1 MKSISR
7 SLFSI
12 FLLLSILRS
21 QSASEA
27 IRLLENEMGF
37 GARSLGMGGANIA
50 LGDDPSDM
58 YWNPAGLAGIIN
70 KTFYI
75 ETNNLNYN
83 NNTTYL
89 DQTTGNLLQKFGQFN
104 GFGIA
109 YPIPTMRGS
118 MVVAVGYNRILNY
131 DALMSFSGFSIEDNT
146 LDFPINID
154 GVEKNYQFSEKV
166 QRSEQAISNGG
177 MEQLTFSFG
186 IALSPTVSGGIS
198 VSRLTGKEEYEF
210 EFSQEDL
217 QNTYSQF
224 PADFNQYNL
233 KQSLITK
240 TSGWNIRGGLRSSFN
255 EWLRFGIA
263 LSLPYTIHVEERHG
277 TDEILTFD
285 NGDKSDETVTGN
297 YDYKVHAPL
306 IGDVGMALTSENL
319 AISASLRFKDWSAT
333 EFNLNNLSRDSD
345 DYALLEEEN
354 SVLTFQYHPVMQL
367 RVGVEY
373 LKEFNDSFG
382 ITFRA
387 GGGLIPSPDGDSK
400 VDKSYTT
407 MGLGIPIGN
416 AIILD
421 AAYIFSQWE
430 KISRDWYTPAG
441 ATEEVQSGRFLV
453 NFSYLF

>member
-7 SLFSI
+7 LLFSI
-12 FLLLSILRS
+12 FLLLSILTS

-89 DQTTGNLLQKFGQFN
+89 DQTTNNPLQKFGQFN

-109 YPIPTMRGS
+109 YPIPTVRGS
-118 MVVAVGYNRILNY
+118 IVISVGYNRVLNY
-131 DALMSFSGFSIEDNT
+131 DALMSFSGFSLRDNT

-166 QRSEQAISNGG
+166 QRSEQVISNGG

-198 VSRLTGKEEYEF
+198 ISRLTGKEEYEF
-210 EFSQEDL
+210 KFIQEDL

-233 KQSLITK
+233 IQSLITK
-240 TSGWNIRGGLRSSFN
+240 TSGWNIRGGLKSSLN
-255 EWLRFGIA
+255 GWLRFGIA
-263 LSLPYTIHVEERHG
+263 LSLPYTINVEEQHG
-277 TDEILTFD
+277 TNEKLTFD
-285 NGDKSDETVTGN
+285 NGDKSDATVTGY

-319 AISASLRFKDWSAT
+319 AISASLRFKDWGAT
-333 EFNLNNLSRDSD
+333 EFNLNNLSKSSD
-345 DYALLEEEN
+345 DYALLLEEN
-354 SVLTFQYHPVMQL
+354 SVLTFQYRPVMQL
-367 RVGVEY
+367 RVGIEY

-400 VDKSYTT
+400 VDKNYTT
-407 MGLGIPIGN
+407 IGLGIPIGN
-416 AIILD
+416 AIMID
-421 AAYIFSQWE
+421 AAYIFSQWK

-441 ATEEVQSGRFLV
+441 ATEEVQSDRLLV

>member
-7 SLFSI
+7 LLFSI

-37 GARSLGMGGANIA
+37 GARSLGMGGAKIA

-89 DQTTGNLLQKFGQFN
+89 DQTTNNPLQKFGQFN

-109 YPIPTMRGS
+109 YPIPTVKGS

-131 DALMSFSGFSIEDNT
+131 DALMSFSGFSLQDNT

-154 GVEKNYQFSEKV
+154 GVEKNYQFSKKV
-166 QRSEQAISNGG
+166 QRSEQVISNGG

-186 IALSPTVSGGIS
+186 IALSPTVFGGIS

-210 EFSQEDL
+210 KFSQEDL
-217 QNTYSQF
+217 QNTYSEF

-240 TSGWNIRGGLRSSFN
+240 TSGWNIRGGLRSSLN

-263 LSLPYTIHVEERHG
+263 LSLPYTIDVEEQHG
-277 TDEILTFD
+277 TDEKLTFD
-285 NGDKSDETVTGN
+285 NGDKSDATVTGY

-306 IGDVGMALTSENL
+306 IGDVGMALISENL
-319 AISASLRFKDWSAT
+319 AISASLRFKDWGAT
-333 EFNLNNLSRDSD
+333 EFSLDNLSRNSD

-354 SVLTFQYHPVMQL
+354 SVLTFQYRPVMQL

-416 AIILD
+416 AIMLD

-441 ATEEVQSGRFLV
+441 ATEEVQSDRLLV

>member
-7 SLFSI
+7 LLFSI
-12 FLLLSILRS
+12 FLLLSILTS

-89 DQTTGNLLQKFGQFN
+89 DQTTNNPLQKFGQFN

-109 YPIPTMRGS
+109 YPIPTVRGS

-131 DALMSFSGFSIEDNT
+131 DALMSFSGFSLQDNT

-154 GVEKNYQFSEKV
+154 GVEKNYQFSKKV
-166 QRSEQAISNGG
+166 QRSEQVISNGG

-186 IALSPTVSGGIS
+186 IALSSTISGGIS

-210 EFSQEDL
+210 KFSQEDL

-240 TSGWNIRGGLRSSFN
+240 TSGWNIRGGLRSSLN

-263 LSLPYTIHVEERHG
+263 LSLPYTIHVKEQHG
-277 TDEILTFD
+277 TDEKLTFD
-285 NGDKSDETVTGN
+285 NGDKSDATVNGN

-319 AISASLRFKDWSAT
+319 AISASLRFKDWGAT
-333 EFNLNNLSRDSD
+333 EFKLNNLSRNSD

-354 SVLTFQYHPVMQL
+354 SVLTFQYRPVMQL

-400 VDKSYTT
+400 VDKNYTT
-407 MGLGIPIGN
+407 LGLGIPIGN
-416 AIILD
+416 AIMLD

-430 KISRDWYTPAG
+430 KKSRDWYTPAG
-441 ATEEVQSGRFLV
+441 ATEEVQSDRLLV

>member
-1 MKSISR
+1 
-7 SLFSI
+7 
-12 FLLLSILRS
+12 
-21 QSASEA
+21 
-27 IRLLENEMGF
+27 
-37 GARSLGMGGANIA
+37 
-50 LGDDPSDM
+50 
-58 YWNPAGLAGIIN
+58 
-70 KTFYI
+70 
-75 ETNNLNYN
+75 
-83 NNTTYL
+83 
-89 DQTTGNLLQKFGQFN
+89 
-104 GFGIA
+104 
-109 YPIPTMRGS
+109 

-131 DALMSFSGFSIEDNT
+131 DALMSFSGFSLQDNT

-154 GVEKNYQFSEKV
+154 GVEKNYQFSKKV
-166 QRSEQAISNGG
+166 QRSEQVISNGG

-186 IALSPTVSGGIS
+186 IALSSTVSGGIS

-210 EFSQEDL
+210 KFSQEDL

-240 TSGWNIRGGLRSSFN
+240 TSGWNIRGGLRSSLN

-263 LSLPYTIHVEERHG
+263 LSLPYTIHVKEQHG
-277 TDEILTFD
+277 TDEKLTFD
-285 NGDKSDETVTGN
+285 NGDKSDATVNGN

-333 EFNLNNLSRDSD
+333 EFKLNNLSRNSD

-354 SVLTFQYHPVMQL
+354 SVLTFQYRPVMQL

-400 VDKSYTT
+400 VDKNYTT
-407 MGLGIPIGN
+407 LGLGIPIGN
-416 AIILD
+416 AIMLD

-430 KISRDWYTPAG
+430 KKSRDWYTPAG
-441 ATEEVQSGRFLV
+441 ATEEVQSDRLLV

>member
-12 FLLLSILRS
+12 FLLLSILTS

-154 GVEKNYQFSEKV
+154 GVEKTYQFSEKV
-166 QRSEQAISNGG
+166 QRSEQVISNGG

>member
-12 FLLLSILRS
+12 FLLLSILTS

-154 GVEKNYQFSEKV
+154 GVEKTYQFSEKV
-166 QRSEQAISNGG
+166 QRSEQVISNGG

-277 TDEILTFD
+277 TDEKLTFD

>member
-7 SLFSI
+7 LLFSI
-12 FLLLSILRS
+12 FLLLSILTS

-89 DQTTGNLLQKFGQFN
+89 DQTTNNPLQKFGQFN

-109 YPIPTMRGS
+109 YPIPTVRGS

-131 DALMSFSGFSIEDNT
+131 DALMSFSGFSLQDNT

-154 GVEKNYQFSEKV
+154 GVEKNYQFSKKV
-166 QRSEQAISNGG
+166 QRSEQVISNGG

-186 IALSPTVSGGIS
+186 IALSPTISGGIS
-198 VSRLTGKEEYEF
+198 FSRLTGKEEYEF
-210 EFSQEDL
+210 KFSQEDL

-240 TSGWNIRGGLRSSFN
+240 TSGWNIRGGLRSSLN

-263 LSLPYTIHVEERHG
+263 LSLPYTINVKEQHG
-277 TDEILTFD
+277 TDEKLTFD
-285 NGDKSDETVTGN
+285 NGDKSDATVTGY

-306 IGDVGMALTSENL
+306 NGDVGMALISENL
-319 AISASLRFKDWSAT
+319 AISASLRFKDWGAT
-333 EFNLNNLSRDSD
+333 EFNLDNLSRNSD

-354 SVLTFQYHPVMQL
+354 SVLTFQYRPVMQL

-400 VDKSYTT
+400 EDKSYTT
-407 MGLGIPIGN
+407 IGLGMPIGN
-416 AIILD
+416 AIMLD
-421 AAYIFSQWE
+421 AAYIFSQW
-430 KISRDWYTPAG
+430 KKKSRDWYTPAG
-441 ATEEVQSGRFLV
+441 ATEEVQSDRLLV

>member
-7 SLFSI
+7 LLFSI
-12 FLLLSILRS
+12 FLLLSILTS

-27 IRLLENEMGF
+27 ISLLENEMGF

-89 DQTTGNLLQKFGQFN
+89 DQTTNNPLQKFGQFN

-109 YPIPTMRGS
+109 YPIPTVKGS

-131 DALMSFSGFSIEDNT
+131 DALMSFSGFSLQDNT

-166 QRSEQAISNGG
+166 QRSEQVISNGG

-210 EFSQEDL
+210 QFFQEDL

-233 KQSLITK
+233 KQSIITK
-240 TSGWNIRGGLRSSFN
+240 TSGWNIRGGLRSFLN

-263 LSLPYTIHVEERHG
+263 LSLPYTIHVEEHHG
-277 TDEILTFD
+277 TDEKLTFD
-285 NGDKSDETVTGN
+285 NGDKSDATVTGN

-306 IGDVGMALTSENL
+306 IGDVGMALISENL

-333 EFNLNNLSRDSD
+333 EFNLNNLSRNSD

-354 SVLTFQYHPVMQL
+354 SVLRFQYRPVIQL

-387 GGGLIPSPDGDSK
+387 GGGLIPSSDGASK
-400 VDKSYTT
+400 EDKSYTT
-407 MGLGIPIGN
+407 IGLGIPIGN
-416 AIILD
+416 AIMLD
-421 AAYIFSQWE
+421 ATYIFSQWE
-430 KISRDWYTPAG
+430 KLSRDWYTPAG
-441 ATEEVQSGRFLV
+441 ATEEVQSDRFLV

>member
-1 MKSISR
+1 MKSIPR
-7 SLFSI
+7 LLFSI
-12 FLLLSILRS
+12 FLLLSILTS

-89 DQTTGNLLQKFGQFN
+89 NQTTNNPLQKFGQFN

-109 YPIPTMRGS
+109 VPISTIQGS
-118 MVVAVGYNRILNY
+118 MVVAMGYNRILNY
-131 DALMSFSGFSIEDNT
+131 DALMSFSGFSLRDNT

-166 QRSEQAISNGG
+166 QRSEQVLSNGG

-186 IALSPTVSGGIS
+186 IALSPTISGGIS

-210 EFSQEDL
+210 KFIQEDL
-217 QNTYSQF
+217 QNTYIQF

-240 TSGWNIRGGLRSSFN
+240 TSGWNIRGGLKSSLN
-255 EWLRFGIA
+255 EWVRFGIS
-263 LSLPYTIHVEERHG
+263 LSLPYTIHVKEHHG
-277 TDEILTFD
+277 TDEKLTFD
-285 NGDKSDETVTGN
+285 NGFKSDTTVTGY
-297 YDYKVHAPL
+297 YDYKVDAPL
-306 IGDVGMALTSENL
+306 VGDVGMALTSKNL
-319 AISASLRFKDWSAT
+319 AISASFRFKDWGAT
-333 EFNLNNLSRDSD
+333 EFNLNNISRNSD

-354 SVLTFQYHPVMQL
+354 SILTFQYRSVVQL

-407 MGLGIPIGN
+407 IGLGVPIGN
-416 AIILD
+416 TIMLD

-430 KISRDWYTPAG
+430 EKSRDWYTPAG
-441 ATEEVQSGRFLV
+441 ATEEVQSGRLLV

>member
-12 FLLLSILRS
+12 FLLLSILTS

-166 QRSEQAISNGG
+166 QRSEQTISDGG

-198 VSRLTGKEEYEF
+198 VSQLTGREEYEF

-263 LSLPYTIHVEERHG
+263 LSLPYTIHVEEQHG
-277 TDEILTFD
+277 TDEKLTFD
-285 NGDKSDETVTGN
+285 NGDKDDKTVIGN

-306 IGDVGMALTSENL
+306 IADLGMALTSENL
-319 AISASLRFKDWSAT
+319 AITASLRFKDWSAT

-354 SVLTFQYHPVMQL
+354 SVLTFQYHSVMQL

-387 GGGLIPSPDGDSK
+387 GGGLIPSPGGDSK

-407 MGLGIPIGN
+407 IGLGIPMGN
-416 AIILD
+416 AIMLD

>member
-7 SLFSI
+7 LLFSI
-12 FLLLSILRS
+12 FLLLSILTS

-89 DQTTGNLLQKFGQFN
+89 DQTTNNPLQKFGQFN

-109 YPIPTMRGS
+109 YPIPTVKGS

-131 DALMSFSGFSIEDNT
+131 DALMSFSGFSLQDNT

-166 QRSEQAISNGG
+166 QRSEQVISNGG

-210 EFSQEDL
+210 EFFQEDL

-233 KQSLITK
+233 KQSIITK
-240 TSGWNIRGGLRSSFN
+240 TSGWNIRGGLRSFLN

-263 LSLPYTIHVEERHG
+263 LSLPYTIHVEEHHG
-277 TDEILTFD
+277 TDEKLTFD
-285 NGDKSDETVTGN
+285 NGDKSDATVTGN

-306 IGDVGMALTSENL
+306 IGDVGMALISENL

-333 EFNLNNLSRDSD
+333 EFNLNNLSRNSD

-354 SVLTFQYHPVMQL
+354 SVLRFQYRPVIQL

-400 VDKSYTT
+400 EDKSYTT
-407 MGLGIPIGN
+407 IGLGIPIGN
-416 AIILD
+416 AIMLD

-441 ATEEVQSGRFLV
+441 ATEEVQSDRFLV

>member
-7 SLFSI
+7 LLFSI
-12 FLLLSILRS
+12 FLLLSILTS

-89 DQTTGNLLQKFGQFN
+89 DQTTNNPLKKFNQFN

-109 YPIPTMRGS
+109 YPIPTVKGS

-131 DALMSFSGFSIEDNT
+131 DALMSFSGFSLQDNT

-154 GVEKNYQFSEKV
+154 GVEKNYQFSKKV
-166 QRSEQAISNGG
+166 QRSEQVISNGG

-186 IALSPTVSGGIS
+186 IALSPTISGGIS
-198 VSRLTGKEEYEF
+198 FSRLTGKEEYEF
-210 EFSQEDL
+210 KFSQEDL

-233 KQSLITK
+233 IQSLITK
-240 TSGWNIRGGLRSSFN
+240 TSGWNIRGGLRSSLN

-263 LSLPYTIHVEERHG
+263 LSLPYTINVKEQHG
-277 TDEILTFD
+277 TDEKLTFD
-285 NGDKSDETVTGN
+285 NGDKSDATVTGY

-306 IGDVGMALTSENL
+306 IGDVGMGLISENL
-319 AISASLRFKDWSAT
+319 AISASLRFKDWGAT
-333 EFNLNNLSRDSD
+333 EFNLDNLSRNSD

-367 RVGVEY
+367 RFGVEY

-400 VDKSYTT
+400 EDKSYTT
-407 MGLGIPIGN
+407 IGLGIPIRN

-441 ATEEVQSGRFLV
+441 ATEEVQSDRLLV

>member
-7 SLFSI
+7 LLFSI
-12 FLLLSILRS
+12 FFLLSILTS

-118 MVVAVGYNRILNY
+118 LVISVGYNRILNY
-131 DALMSFSGFSIEDNT
+131 DALMSFSGFSLQNNT

-166 QRSEQAISNGG
+166 QRSEQVISNGG

-186 IALSPTVSGGIS
+186 IALSSTISGGIS

-210 EFSQEDL
+210 KFSQEDL

-240 TSGWNIRGGLRSSFN
+240 TSGWNIRGGLRSSLN

-263 LSLPYTIHVEERHG
+263 LSLPYTINVKEQHG
-277 TDEILTFD
+277 TDEKLTFD
-285 NGDKSDETVTGN
+285 NGDKSDATVTGY

-306 IGDVGMALTSENL
+306 IGDLGMALISENL
-319 AISASLRFKDWSAT
+319 AISASLRFKDWGAT
-333 EFNLNNLSRDSD
+333 EFNLNNLSRNSD

-354 SVLTFQYHPVMQL
+354 SLLTFQYRSVVQL
-367 RVGVEY
+367 RFGVEY

-382 ITFRA
+382 ITFRT

-407 MGLGIPIGN
+407 IGLGIPIGN
-416 AIILD
+416 AIMLD
-421 AAYIFSQWE
+421 AAYIFSRWE
-430 KISRDWYTPAG
+430 KKSRDWYTPAG
-441 ATEEVQSGRFLV
+441 ATEEVQSDRLLV

>member
-7 SLFSI
+7 LLFSI
-12 FLLLSILRS
+12 FLLLSILTS

-154 GVEKNYQFSEKV
+154 GVEKTYQFSEKV
-166 QRSEQAISNGG
+166 QRSEQTISDGG

-198 VSRLTGKEEYEF
+198 VSQLTGKEEYEF

-263 LSLPYTIHVEERHG
+263 LSLPYTIHVEEQHG
-277 TDEILTFD
+277 TDEKLTFD
-285 NGDKSDETVTGN
+285 NGDKDDKTVIGN

-319 AISASLRFKDWSAT
+319 AITASLRFKDWSAT

-354 SVLTFQYHPVMQL
+354 SVLTFQYHSVMQL

-387 GGGLIPSPDGDSK
+387 GGGLIPSPGGDSK

>member
-7 SLFSI
+7 LLFSI
-12 FLLLSILRS
+12 FLLLSILTS

-154 GVEKNYQFSEKV
+154 GVEKTYQFSEKV
-166 QRSEQAISNGG
+166 QRSEQVISNGG

>member
-12 FLLLSILRS
+12 FLLLSILTS

-154 GVEKNYQFSEKV
+154 GVEKTYQFSEKV
-166 QRSEQAISNGG
+166 QRSEQVISNGG

-354 SVLTFQYHPVMQL
+354 SVLTFQYRPVMQL

>member
-7 SLFSI
+7 LLFSI
-12 FLLLSILRS
+12 FLLLSILTS

-118 MVVAVGYNRILNY
+118 MVISVGYNRILHY
-131 DALMSFSGFSIEDNT
+131 DALMSFSGFSLRNNT

-154 GVEKNYQFSEKV
+154 GVEKHYQFSEKV
-166 QRSEQAISNGG
+166 QRSEQVISNGG

-186 IALSPTVSGGIS
+186 IALSPTISGGIS

-210 EFSQEDL
+210 KFSQEDL
-217 QNTYSQF
+217 LNTYSQF

-240 TSGWNIRGGLRSSFN
+240 TSGWNIRGGLRSSLN
-255 EWLRFGIA
+255 EWLHYGIA
-263 LSLPYTIHVEERHG
+263 LSLPYTINVEEQHG
-277 TDEILTFD
+277 TDEKLTFD
-285 NGDKSDETVTGN
+285 NGDKSDATVTGY

-306 IGDVGMALTSENL
+306 IGDVGMALISENL
-319 AISASLRFKDWSAT
+319 AISASLRFKDWGAT
-333 EFNLNNLSRDSD
+333 EFNLNNLSRNSD

-354 SVLTFQYHPVMQL
+354 SLLKFQYRSVIQL

-382 ITFRA
+382 ITFRT
-387 GGGLIPSPDGDSK
+387 GGGLIPSPDGDTK

-407 MGLGIPIGN
+407 IGFGMPIGN

-421 AAYIFSQWE
+421 AAYIFSQW
-430 KISRDWYTPAG
+430 KKKSRDWYTPAG
-441 ATEEVQSGRFLV
+441 ATEEVQSDRLLV